1 MAFLETFPI
10 SFNYIALPLSIKKNQ
25 NLLGENSIN
34 HRKAF
39 YKTSIK
45 YKFVAKIYW
54 QMNIAESN
62 VLNIKKDRLFT
73 RDYIFMCLSAFMMSF
88 SFYILV
94 PTLPMYLAETFGI
107 GHGLVG
113 VVLSCYVVAVLS
125 VRPLAGFVADSLP
138 RKSVYLIAYAVF
150 VSAFLGYFFITK
162 SLLLFIL
169 LRVVHGFSFGMLTT
183 AGNTLVIDIMPSSR
197 RGEGLGYYGVTNN
210 LAMAFG
216 PMVGLFVI
224 SSGNYTLLFL
234 TSLVTGL
241 LGLVLGFT
249 LRVARRE
256 LLPIKGVK
264 LSADRF
270 FLKEGIRAC
279 IAFFLLA
286 IPYGMTTS
294 YIALYAAESGITHN
308 AGLFFTVMA
317 AGLIA
322 SRLHS
327 GKQVDRGYITET
339 ILLGIFIAFIG
350 GIGESVLSV
359 ISGASIVA
367 GYITYFVTAFL
378 FGYGYGTMFPAYN
391 TLFINLAPNSRRA
404 TANATYLT
412 GWDVGIGV
420 GMLLG
425 GYISEIEYTYCYM
438 IGAVLILFALF
449 FFKQVVTP
457 HFHKYKLR

>member
-1 MAFLETFPI
+1 M
-10 SFNYIALPLSIKKNQ
+10 
-25 NLLGENSIN
+25 
-34 HRKAF
+34 
-39 YKTSIK
+39 
-45 YKFVAKIYW
+45 
-54 QMNIAESN
+54 ESQT
-62 VLNIKKDRLFT
+62 KDRLFT
-73 RDYIFMCLSAFMMSF
+73 RDYIFVCISAFMMSF
-88 SFYILV
+88 SFFILV
-94 PTLPMYLAETFGI
+94 PTLPLYLKDTFDI
-107 GHGLVG
+107 SPAMVG

-125 VRPLAGFVADSLP
+125 VRPMAGFVADTLP
-138 RKSVYLIAYAVF
+138 RKSVYVVAYALF
-150 VSAFLGYFFITK
+150 VASFTGYFFITQ
-162 SLLLFIL
+162 SLALFIL
-169 LRVVHGFSFGMLTT
+169 LRVLHGFSFGMLTT
-183 AGNTLVIDIMPSSR
+183 AANTLVIDIMPSSR

-234 TSLVTGL
+234 TSLVTGII
-241 LGLVLGFT
+241 GLVLGISA
-249 LRVARRE
+249 RVPRRE
-256 LLPIKGVK
+256 LQPNKEFS

-270 FLKEGIRAC
+270 FLKEGVRAC

-286 IPYGMTTS
+286 VPYGMTTS
-294 YIALYAAESGITHN
+294 YMALYAAQSGITHN

-327 GKQVDRGYITET
+327 GKRVDHGYITQT
-339 ILLGIFIAFIG
+339 ILLGIAIAFLG
-350 GIGESVLSV
+350 GVGEALLSTV
-359 ISGASIVA
+359 SGLSITA

-412 GWDVGIGV
+412 GWDVGIGG

-425 GYISEIEYTYCYM
+425 GYISEFDYSYCYM
-438 IGAVLILFALF
+438 LGAGLILVALLF
-449 FFKQVVTP
+449 FWRVVTP